1 MNKRNLLIFFYI
13 LIVFIG
19 YKIYIYRTYLDS
31 IDEVTRI
38 NTLAKETASKTIDSL
53 KQEWS
58 IRENTDEMTDK
69 TTKLASIMSHN
80 TVNFDFL
87 ITEVLGC
94 PCISERRRTMLMF
107 ISLSVMVNLYAMNT
121 WELMK

>member
-1 MNKRNLLIFFYI
+1 MNKRNLLILFFTI

-53 KQEWS
+53 G
-58 IRENTDEMTDK
+58 I
-69 TTKLASIMSHN
+69 
-80 TVNFDFL
+80 V
-87 ITEVLGC
+87 V
-94 PCISERRRTMLMF
+94 
-107 ISLSVMVNLYAMNT
+107 
-121 WELMK
+121 